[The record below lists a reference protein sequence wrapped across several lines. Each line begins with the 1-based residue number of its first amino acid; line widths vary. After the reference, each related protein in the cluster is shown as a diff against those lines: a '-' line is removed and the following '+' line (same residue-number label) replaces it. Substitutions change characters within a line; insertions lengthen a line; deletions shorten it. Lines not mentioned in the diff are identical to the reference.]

1 MGIGDFLLKLR
12 RGIIVLKN
20 DYLTFRRQ
28 SAEGLIKS
36 SCNVFRNLFSWCRV
50 APLIG
55 DERGIKDD
63 EAGVR

>member
-1 MGIGDFLLKLR
+1 MGVVNLLVKLLW
-12 RGIIVLKN
+12 GIIVLKN

-28 SAEGLIKS
+28 FAEGLIKS